1 MKIRT
6 RLTLSFTVITAL
18 LLGGYSFFMHYSSKN
33 EREKSFYKKLEGE
46 ALAKADLFF
55 LSPLTGEEMHSMYR
69 NNYRR
74 PNRAQT
80 AIYNSNYQLLYHD
93 DIENNCV
100 EGNPDMLAKVFSD
113 GEIKFFINRLQVIG
127 ITYNYAG
134 ETYAVTAV
142 ANDQFGY
149 ENVSDMFAI
158 GISTL
163 IFGLIITYFCG
174 IFFSKRALNPI
185 SEMICQIRNI
195 TAGKLQLRLNVSK
208 EKDELG
214 ELSESFNNMLER
226 LENSF
231 NAQKSFVSN
240 ISHELRTPL
249 SAIIAELSLVSVKNL
264 TKEQYQQI
272 ILRVLNDSRNMAKLS
287 SSLMDLAKASYDP
300 KEISFTE
307 IRIDEILLESYSK
320 IKKKNTEYKININIS
335 DSLEEDQLILCAN
348 AYLLQVAFSNLIGNA
363 CKYSF
368 DYSCFIDIFEI
379 EGKLYLSFTN
389 IGNIIP
395 ENDLQN
401 IFKPFFRSNNYK
413 NKEGHG
419 IGLFLVEKIAKLH
432 KANIKVVSKDNKTTF
447 TIIFNKCIIS

>member
-6 RLTLSFTVITAL
+6 RLTLSFTIITAL
-18 LLGGYSFFMHYSSKN
+18 LLGSYSFFMHYSSKN

-55 LSPLTGEEMHSMYR
+55 QSSLTGSEMHNMYK

-80 AIYNSNYQLLYHD
+80 AIYNSNYQLIYHD
-93 DIENNCV
+93 DITNNYV
-100 EGNPDMLAKVFSD
+100 EGTSELIAKIFSD
-113 GEIKFFINRLQVIG
+113 KEIKFFIDKLQVIG
-127 ITYNYAG
+127 ITYNYNG
-134 ETYAVTAV
+134 KTYAIIAV

-149 ENVSDMFAI
+149 ANVSDMFAI

-163 IFGLIITYFCG
+163 IFGLVLTYLCG
-174 IFFSKRALNPI
+174 IFFSKRALSPI
-185 SEMICQIRNI
+185 SDMINQTKNI
-195 TAGKLQLRLNVSK
+195 TAGNLQLRLNVPK

-272 ILRVLNDSRNMAKLS
+272 ILRVLKDSRNMAKLS

-307 IRIDEILLESYSK
+307 IRVDEILLESYLK
-320 IKKKNTEYKININIS
+320 VKKKNPEYKININIS
-335 DSLEEDQLILCAN
+335 DSLEEYQLILCAN
-348 AYLLQVAFSNLIGNA
+348 AYLLQVAFSNLIVNA

-379 EGKLYLSFTN
+379 EGKLYLTFTN
-389 IGNIIP
+389 TGNTIL
-395 ENDLQN
+395 EEDLQN

-419 IGLFLVEKIAKLH
+419 IGLFLVEKITRLH
-432 KANIKVVSKDNKTTF
+432 QADITVVSKDNKTMF
-447 TIIFNKCIIS
+447 TILFHKYSIE